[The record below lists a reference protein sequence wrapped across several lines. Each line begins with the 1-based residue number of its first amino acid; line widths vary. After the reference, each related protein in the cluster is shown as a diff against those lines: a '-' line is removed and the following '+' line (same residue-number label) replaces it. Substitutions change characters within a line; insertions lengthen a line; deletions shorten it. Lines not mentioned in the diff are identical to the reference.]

1 MHIRMVSPKDW
12 IWICIMG
19 TLGNVISWL
28 SIMFAPF
35 LPTVSFGPYSVSIAL
50 DLSHITTFISALYGG
65 PVIGGLTG
73 IIGGLVAANE
83 FGFSKGNM
91 ITGFALP
98 LGKALTGVVAGI
110 VMVAMGL
117 RDENHHQLRFISSTL
132 ISYIPEAVYTV
143 FIFLAVFPIIFG
155 TPIFVLYPI
164 IVGILIKAFVE
175 MVVEGV
181 LLLSLANNQG
191 FTTMVK
197 SFFIKS

>member
-1 MHIRMVSPKDW
+1 
-12 IWICIMG
+12 MG

-197 SFFIKS
+197 RFFIKS